1 MELKSALPKEKIL
14 QLVKDLDL
22 SNEYEVPSCDVYV
35 MSAKSSAGNTRLQIV
50 IGLHDE
56 TGKLVRVR
64 KSLTLL
70 KDEVSSNKD
79 IKNQCLIIKSVLI
92 NELTYKLKEVNYSLF
107 IPTFQDFIQSKRGKL
122 RDTSVDNYEF
132 RGKRII
138 DYFAN
143 YQNITV
149 EQISPKLIIE
159 FIDYLEDKGLSYRT
173 VRDTHALLY
182 SFFNEQIIKEVISVN
197 PCAKTASHIS
207 KPQNNV
213 DEFKFLSIE
222 EYEELRDFLETH
234 KDKKYFFLKD
244 MFELTIVYGLRKE
257 EILALQ
263 WDCIDFD
270 TMHITIKRT
279 RTKGSKVYDY
289 DNVKNVGSFRVYPI
303 TKNIYDI
310 LNKIKSQQNEDNL
323 KSNYLFYYSEKQSPE
338 HAGEPYRP
346 DYINKVMQSLIKDY
360 KEEKGIDLSWL
371 TYHKLRHSCV
381 SILIQ
386 KGFSLTECQEWL
398 GHSDSET
405 TKKIYIHF
413 KKDWKDKKVNN
424 LDDIWSRH
432 NQV

>member
-64 KSLTLL
+64 KSLTIL

-92 NELTYKLKEVNYSLF
+92 NELTHKLKEVNYSLF
-107 IPTFQDFIQSKRGKL
+107 IPTFEEFIKSKRGKL
-122 RDTSVDNYEF
+122 RDTSVDSYEY

-138 DYFAN
+138 DYFAQ
-143 YQNITV
+143 YQDITI
-149 EQISPKLIIE
+149 EQISTKVIIE
-159 FIDYLEDKGLSYRT
+159 FIDYLESKGLSYRT

-182 SFFNEQIIKEVISVN
+182 NFFNEQILKEVLNVN
-197 PCAKTASHIS
+197 PCAKTASHIT

-222 EYEELRDFLETH
+222 EYEELKEFLDKH
-234 KDKKYFFLKD
+234 QDKKYYFLRD
-244 MFELTIVYGLRKE
+244 MFELTIIYGLRKE

-263 WDCIDFD
+263 WDCVDFD

-279 RTKGSKVYDY
+279 RVKGSKVYDY
-289 DNVKNVGSFRVYPI
+289 DNVKNKGSFRVYPI
-303 TKNIYDI
+303 TKNIKEVLDKMI
-310 LNKIKSQQNEDNL
+310 SQQNSESL
-323 KSNYLFYYSEKQSPE
+323 KSKYLFYYSEKQSPE

-371 TYHKLRHSCV
+371 TYHKLRHSCA
-381 SILIQ
+381 SILVQ
-386 KGFSLTECQEWL
+386 QDWSLEEIQEWL

-405 TKKIYIHF
+405 TKKIYIHY
-413 KKDWKDKKVNN
+413 KKDWKDKKVAS
-424 LDDIWSRH
+424 LDDIWFRY
-432 NQV
+432 NKN